1 MVNILISNPEKLQEK
16 VEKFKGGGAE
26 KIHVLTDFD
35 RTLTHGYYQGKR
47 TPSLISHLRNGNYL
61 SAEYAATAFALYD
74 KYHPIEINPT
84 INLEEKKMEMKNWWI
99 EHFALL
105 VKSGLT
111 RDLIKKCAN
120 DMVKEGEIR
129 LREGAKEFLKT
140 LEEKN
145 IPLVVISSSIGDLIS
160 DYLKIQGVLSKNI
173 DIIGNILEYD
183 EKGAFTGVKNN
194 KVIHVLNK
202 SEVELH
208 DLPVFKEIEKCKN
221 VILLGDSIGD
231 LDMVEGFDFEEIIKI
246 GFYDEEEGN
255 LEFYKK
261 SFDIL
266 VMKDGGMEGVNEL
279 MREILDIR

>member
-1 MVNILISNPEKLQEK
+1 MTNVLIPNPKKLQEK
-16 VEKFKGGGAE
+16 IEKFKKDGAE
-26 KIHVLTDFD
+26 KTHVLTDFD
-35 RTLTHGYYQGKR
+35 RTLTHGYYQGKK
-47 TPSLISHLRNGNYL
+47 TPSLVSHLRGGNYL
-61 SAEYAATAFALYD
+61 SAEYAESAYALYD

-84 INLEEKKMEMKNWWI
+84 INLEEKKMEMKNWWV

-111 RDLIKKCAN
+111 RDLIKKCAS
-120 DMVKEGEIR
+120 DMVEEGEIR
-129 LREGAKEFLKT
+129 FREGAKDFLKT

-145 IPLVVISSSIGDLIS
+145 ISLVIISSSIGDLIS
-160 DYLKIQGVLSKNI
+160 DYLEIQGVFYKNI
-173 DIIGNILEYD
+173 QIIGNILEYD

-202 SEVELH
+202 NEVELH
-208 DLPVFKEIEKCKN
+208 DLPIFKEIEKRKN

-246 GFYDEEEGN
+246 GFYDEKEGD

-261 SFDIL
+261 SFDVL
-266 VMKDGGMEGVNEL
+266 VLNDGEMEGVNEL
-279 MREILDIR
+279 MNKILGNI